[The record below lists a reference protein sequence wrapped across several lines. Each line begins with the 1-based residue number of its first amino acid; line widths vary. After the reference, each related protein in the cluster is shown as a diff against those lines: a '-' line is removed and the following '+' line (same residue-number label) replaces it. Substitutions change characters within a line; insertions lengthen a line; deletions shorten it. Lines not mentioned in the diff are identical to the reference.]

1 MNWGEISLA
10 VWENISDLKHC
21 NALVKSDR
29 RRVEQTEI
37 CKMVEKK
44 TAPFC
49 RKCWRRISLGADL
62 VFFCTYNFQ
71 IMLLI
76 QYLKV
81 SCKCQNIPEVEVLVF
96 VWAWD
101 CKPADFGELSWCHFR
116 KRKLARGGHVLELGW
131 WVKMESRSYVNS
143 GVAPLLPETTTLL
156 RILLLPFEPV
166 SVVGQFENCLTLVK
180 TCEAGVTQAPPC
192 PGSLITGRRRG
203 NSSWGH
209 LSHTLHPSE
218 CNSSLNFGHL
228 SLLPA

>member
-1 MNWGEISLA
+1 MLA
-10 VWENISDLKHC
+10 ENI
-21 NALVKSDR
+21 
-29 RRVEQTEI
+29 I
-37 CKMVEKK
+37 G
-44 TAPFC
+44 C
-49 RKCWRRISLGADL
+49 RSCIL
-62 VFFCTYNFQ
+62 FCTYNFQ

-218 CNSSLNFGHL
+218 CNSSLSFGHL

>member
-1 MNWGEISLA
+1 MFTMNWGEISLA

-49 RKCWRRISLGADL
+49 REYHWVQILY
-62 VFFCTYNFQ
+62 FFCTYNFQ

-96 VWAWD
+96 VRAWD
-101 CKPADFGELSWCHFR
+101 CKPADFGELSWCHFG

-166 SVVGQFENCLTLVK
+166 FVVGQFENCLTLVK
-180 TCEAGVTQAPPC
+180 TCEAGVTQAPSC

-209 LSHTLHPSE
+209 LSHTLHPYE
-218 CNSSLNFGHL
+218 CNSSLSFGHL

>member
-1 MNWGEISLA
+1 MQCIGQKWLPTNWTDKNMQKWLKRDQPLFVENVAKEWVQILYFFVHIIS
-10 VWENISDLKHC
+10 
-21 NALVKSDR
+21 KS
-29 RRVEQTEI
+29 
-37 CKMVEKK
+37 
-44 TAPFC
+44 
-49 RKCWRRISLGADL
+49 L
-62 VFFCTYNFQ
+62 
-71 IMLLI
+71 LLI

-81 SCKCQNIPEVEVLVF
+81 SCVSF

-180 TCEAGVTQAPPC
+180 TCEAGVTQAPSC

-218 CNSSLNFGHL
+218 CNSSLSFGHL
-228 SLLPA
+228 SLLRA

>member
-1 MNWGEISLA
+1 MLPKNWVQILYFFVHIIS
-10 VWENISDLKHC
+10 
-21 NALVKSDR
+21 KS
-29 RRVEQTEI
+29 
-37 CKMVEKK
+37 
-44 TAPFC
+44 
-49 RKCWRRISLGADL
+49 L
-62 VFFCTYNFQ
+62 
-71 IMLLI
+71 LLI

-81 SCKCQNIPEVEVLVF
+81 SCVSF

-218 CNSSLNFGHL
+218 CNSSLSFGHL

>member
-1 MNWGEISLA
+1 MQVQEYAWSWDFGVCVSL
-10 VWENISDLKHC
+10 
-21 NALVKSDR
+21 
-29 RRVEQTEI
+29 
-37 CKMVEKK
+37 
-44 TAPFC
+44 
-49 RKCWRRISLGADL
+49 
-62 VFFCTYNFQ
+62 
-71 IMLLI
+71 
-76 QYLKV
+76 
-81 SCKCQNIPEVEVLVF
+81 
-96 VWAWD
+96 D

-180 TCEAGVTQAPPC
+180 TCEAGVTQAPPAL
-192 PGSLITGRRRG
+192 GHLSRG
-203 NSSWGH
+203 GGGGTLAGGH

-218 CNSSLNFGHL
+218 CNSSLSFGHL

>member
-1 MNWGEISLA
+1 MFTMNWGEISLA

-49 RKCWRRISLGADL
+49 REYHWVQILY
-62 VFFCTYNFQ
+62 FFCTYNFQ

-96 VWAWD
+96 VRAWD

-143 GVAPLLPETTTLL
+143 GVAPPLTWNYYSAADSSFAVRTCLCRGTVWELFDSCENL
-156 RILLLPFEPV
+156 RSRRNPGT
-166 SVVGQFENCLTLVK
+166 S
-180 TCEAGVTQAPPC
+180 C

-218 CNSSLNFGHL
+218 CNSSLSFGHL

>member
-1 MNWGEISLA
+1 MQCIGQKWPPTNWTDKNMQKWLKRDQPLF
-10 VWENISDLKHC
+10 VENVAKELGSD
-21 NALVKSDR
+21 
-29 RRVEQTEI
+29 I
-37 CKMVEKK
+37 
-44 TAPFC
+44 
-49 RKCWRRISLGADL
+49 

-81 SCKCQNIPEVEVLVF
+81 SCKCQNIPEVKVLVF

-101 CKPADFGELSWCHFR
+101 CKPADSGELSWCHFR

-180 TCEAGVTQAPPC
+180 TCEAGVTQAPSC

-218 CNSSLNFGHL
+218 CNSSLSFGHL

>member
-1 MNWGEISLA
+1 MFTMNWGEISLA
-10 VWENISDLKHC
+10 VRENISDLKHF
-21 NALVKSDR
+21 NALVKCDR

-37 CKMVEKK
+37 CKIVEKK

-62 VFFCTYNFQ
+62 VFVCKYNFQ

-96 VWAWD
+96 VRAWD

-143 GVAPLLPETTTLL
+143 GVAPPLTWNYYSAADSSFAVRTCLCRGTVWELFDSCENLRSRRNPGTSLPW
-156 RILLLPFEPV
+156 
-166 SVVGQFENCLTLVK
+166 
-180 TCEAGVTQAPPC
+180 VTYH
-192 PGSLITGRRRG
+192 GEEEGEL
-203 NSSWGH
+203 
-209 LSHTLHPSE
+209 
-218 CNSSLNFGHL
+218 
-228 SLLPA
+228 